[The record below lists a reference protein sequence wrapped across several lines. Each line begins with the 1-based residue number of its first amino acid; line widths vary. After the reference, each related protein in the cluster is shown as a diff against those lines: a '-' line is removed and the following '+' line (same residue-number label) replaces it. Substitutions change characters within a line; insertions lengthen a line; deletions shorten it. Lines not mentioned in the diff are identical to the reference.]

1 MTFDKREGR
10 FSLKSQYLVGKID
23 LEADVSESCD
33 PPENIKTDLLKCVFL
48 VPGKIDLQPD
58 VIPEIGQIHLLQTF
72 SESRTDLKVE
82 EHDRESTTRIRMSIR
97 MMMKKRIRQD

>member
-1 MTFDKREGR
+1 MVGYARE
-10 FSLKSQYLVGKID
+10 GKID
-23 LEADVSESCD
+23 LR
-33 PPENIKTDLLKCVFL
+33 PN
-48 VPGKIDLQPD
+48 